1 MRTLLI
7 TLALLSTAGS
17 GHCASCSD
25 RLAAELKV
33 SDECQQELRRTE
45 IRKLATAR
53 FAAVSSAIAEVAK
66 TPGRIDGVI
75 AVPRQGRPAAWC
87 EALLNDVLAQRNV
100 EVVDDENAPGPRWIT
115 SVDKNGRRS
124 LQAGPILDPGFKEW
138 RVRDDVIVQGY
149 VTLRWRGEALVALRV
164 VAACD
169 EGDAA
174 AARCDKQRHLAA
186 HVHDADVPYACT
198 ATFIERPHWNNWKE
212 ALVPIRLEL
221 PPAQRQ

>member
-1 MRTLLI
+1 VRTLLI
-7 TLALLSTAGS
+7 TLALLGAAGS
-17 GHCASCSD
+17 GWCVTCSD
-25 RLAAELKV
+25 RPAAELKV
-33 SDECQQELRRTE
+33 SDECRQELRRTE
-45 IRKLATAR
+45 IRKLAIAR
-53 FAAVSSAIAEVAK
+53 LAAVSSAIAEVATK
-66 TPGRIDGVI
+66 PGKIDGVI
-75 AVPRQGRPAAWC
+75 AVARAGRPAAWC

-149 VTLRWRGEALVALRV
+149 VTLRWRGENLVALRV
-164 VAACD
+164 VAGCD

-174 AARCDKQRHLAA
+174 AARCDKQRHPAA
-186 HVHDADVPYACT
+186 HVHDADVPFACT
-198 ATFIERPHWNNWKE
+198 ATFVERPHWNNWKE

-221 PPAQRQ
+221 PPAQR

>member
-7 TLALLSTAGS
+7 TLALLGIAGS
-17 GHCASCSD
+17 GHSATCPD
-25 RLAAELKV
+25 RPATELKV
-33 SDECQQELRRTE
+33 SDECQHELRRTE
-45 IRKLATAR
+45 VRKLATAR
-53 FAAVSSAIAEVAK
+53 FAAVSSAIAEVAQK
-66 TPGRIDGVI
+66 PAKIDGVI

-100 EVVDDENAPGPRWIT
+100 EVVDDESAPDPRWIT

-124 LQAGPILDPGFKEW
+124 LQAGPVLDPAFKEW
-138 RVRDDVIVQGY
+138 RVRDDMIVQGY
-149 VTLRWRGEALVALRV
+149 VTLRWRGENLVALRV

-186 HVHDADVPYACT
+186 HVHDADVPFACT
-198 ATFIERPHWNNWKE
+198 ATFVERPHWNNWKE

-221 PPAQRQ
+221 PPALRQ